1 MVVDER
7 VRKALDLKR
16 LKLPASVPIVSLW
29 AEDYTDWEGE
39 DALMVHV
46 ILPEDLDVEQLK
58 GREVNMATSAIRDSL
73 RSQGITVFPYITMY
87 KASEAEEDS
96 EGTEE

>member
-7 VRKALDLKR
+7 VTKALDLQT
-16 LKLPASVPIVSLW
+16 LQLPASVPIVRLW

-39 DALMVHV
+39 DALMVHA
-46 ILPEDLDVEQLK
+46 ILPEELDVGQLK
-58 GREVNMATSAIRDSL
+58 GRELNIATSAIRDSL

-96 EGTEE
+96 EGNEE